1 MQKSIYR
8 KRRLGLAIVVFALVF
23 AFLTF
28 CVHIVPAGYSKA
40 VAQRNLERQR
50 IENEIAISKAKADA
64 EVIRITAEAQA
75 EANRILSE
83 SLTDALVEY
92 RKVEKWNGAL
102 SVVSGAGGAIVDI
115 GPLSE
120 TAEEQME
127 G

>member
-1 MQKSIYR
+1 MQKRNIYR
-8 KRRLGLAIVVFALVF
+8 KRRLGLAIAVFALVF
-23 AFLTF
+23 AFLAF

-64 EVIRITAEAQA
+64 EVTRITAEAQA

-83 SLTDALVEY
+83 SLTDVLAEY

-102 SVVSGAGGAIVDI
+102 PVVSGSGGAIIDI
-115 GPLSE
+115 GAVSE
-120 TAEEQME
+120 IDEN
-127 G
+127 